1 MTAAV
6 PQQDLVILTAD
17 RSTEFAITGM
27 LGRARSL
34 GIRQITFR
42 CFNHPEKDPGC
53 CLAGHDFLR
62 PFTNHFH
69 HALVV
74 FDREG
79 CGQERRGREE
89 LGAEVGER
97 LFRSG
102 WGERAQAVVI
112 DPELEMWVW
121 SDSPQVDR
129 VLGWHERQP
138 NLRSWLVEQGFL
150 DRPGMK
156 PPRPKEAFQ
165 AALRHVR
172 KPLSPALFSAL
183 AEKVSLDRC
192 TDPSFL
198 KLKEILQNWFP
209 D

>member
-1 MTAAV
+1 MTTGL

-17 RSTEFAITGM
+17 RSTEFALTGII
-27 LGRARSL
+27 GRGRSL
-34 GIRQITFR
+34 GIRPITCQFY
-42 CFNHPEKDPGC
+42 NHPEKDPGC
-53 CLAGHDFLR
+53 CLTGHDFLR
-62 PFTNHFH
+62 PFANHFQ

-79 CGQERRGREE
+79 CGQEQHVRENLE
-89 LGAEVGER
+89 AEVAER
-97 LFRSG
+97 LYRAG
-102 WGERAQAVVI
+102 WEGRAQAVVI

-129 VLGWHERQP
+129 ILGWHDRQP
-138 NLRSWLVEQGFL
+138 DLRSWLVEQDFL

-165 AALRHVR
+165 AALRYVR
-172 KPLSPALFSAL
+172 RPLSPALFSAL

-192 TDPSFL
+192 TDNSFL
-198 KLKEILQNWFP
+198 KLKETLQVWFP
-209 D
+209 V